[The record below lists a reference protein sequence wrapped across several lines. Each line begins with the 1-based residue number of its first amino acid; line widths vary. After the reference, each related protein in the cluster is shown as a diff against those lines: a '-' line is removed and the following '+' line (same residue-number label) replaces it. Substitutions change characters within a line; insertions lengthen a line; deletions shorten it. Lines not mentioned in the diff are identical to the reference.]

1 MTLRPAAFA
10 IPGDINTLTGGY
22 IYERHLLAGLR
33 AQGRDVAHIELGSS
47 FPNPTQGDM
56 EDAEMRL
63 TAVDP
68 DRPVI
73 LDGLVFGSIDTGLL
87 NRMAAP
93 IVAMIHHP
101 LAHESGLDAAW
112 RDHLYRTERDN
123 LSHAAH
129 VLVPSPHTAA
139 LLSSDYGVSSDRIT
153 IARPGTVQPN
163 VQTAPT
169 DPPLILSVGIQ
180 HPRKGHDILL
190 RALALLADRD
200 WQAVIVGGRY
210 DTAHAAELEQL
221 HAQLGLAGRVRFAG
235 RVDEGALAW
244 LYGQA
249 AIFALATRY
258 EGYGIVFDEAMAHG
272 LPIVS
277 CQTGAV
283 PDTVAEGAGMLV
295 EPENPEAFAD
305 ALGELLVDRG
315 LRAQMATAAGRAG
328 AALLGWGHAAQV
340 AGVVLDQ
347 ILSDSLSGSAQP
359 C

>member
-1 MTLRPAAFA
+1 MTPRPAAFA

-22 IYERHLLAGLR
+22 IYERRLLEGLR
-33 AQGRDVAHIELGSS
+33 AQGRDVAHIQLGAS
-47 FPNPTQGDM
+47 FPDPTQADM
-56 EDAEMRL
+56 DDAAMRL
-63 TAVDP
+63 AAIDP

-73 LDGLVFGSIDTGLL
+73 LDGLVFGSIDTTVLA
-87 NRMAAP
+87 RMTAP

-101 LAHESGLDAAW
+101 LAHESGLDTA
-112 RDHLYRTERDN
+112 RRHHFHRTERDN
-123 LSHAAH
+123 LGFAAR

-139 LLSSDYGVSSDRIT
+139 LLTSDYGVSPDRIT
-153 IARPGTVQPN
+153 IARPGTVQPI
-163 VQTAPT
+163 VHTAPV

-190 RALALLADRD
+190 RALALLEGQD

-210 DTAHAAELEQL
+210 DAAHAAELEQL
-221 HAQLGLAGRVRFAG
+221 HAQLGLAGRVHFAG
-235 RVDEGALAW
+235 RVDEGALAR

-283 PDTVAEGAGMLV
+283 PDTVAKAAGMLV
-295 EPENPEAFAD
+295 EPENPEAFAK
-305 ALGELLVDRG
+305 ALDQLLADRG
-315 LRAQMATAAGRAG
+315 LRAQMASAAGRAG
-328 AALLGWGHAAQV
+328 AALPGWVQTAQV

-347 ILSDSLSGSAQP
+347 ILGE
-359 C
+359 